1 MAHSSHRAGLLGRG
15 EKRTKESERAS
26 DQVSFTDRLG
36 MTIPQAV
43 LAWVLVL
50 LVGGAAGVIAML
62 LCHYMLTFGGH
73 DSSDKHGISQVSATR
88 IGGVAIVTYMA
99 LHLGYQYTAGI
110 YKPSLAENSIMMTA
124 LAYFLLGIY
133 EDLRGDLSAR
143 LRFGIMIAIAAA
155 TMAFSTHLVLL
166 PVGISWLDVILRL
179 PVSAVLLTAVCVA
192 FIPNAF
198 NTADGANG
206 LVAGI
211 SLAVLTGLTAV
222 APAELL
228 PFISAGA
235 VACLVFLVF
244 NLISGRFFLGDGG
257 AYFLGAFCGLAVV
270 VVSNTTS
277 VSVWWLLAMI
287 FYPVAD
293 LIWSMG
299 RRYLAGDSPFKP
311 DNQHF
316 HNVLFAWLDSS
327 KRSSQT
333 ANTTCGVG
341 IAALFAGLPL
351 ALFMGGVLPVESGQ
365 WFGVVVAQCGIYAL
379 GWRAL
384 NKRLCLLPSS
394 EEQFA
399 SGVEAKESA
408 A

>member
-1 MAHSSHRAGLLGRG
+1 
-15 EKRTKESERAS
+15 
-26 DQVSFTDRLG
+26 
-36 MTIPQAV
+36 MTIPQAI

-62 LCHYMLTFGGH
+62 LCHYILTFGGH
-73 DSSDKHGISQVSATR
+73 DSSDKHGISKVSATR
-88 IGGVAIVTYMA
+88 IGGVAIVAYVA

-110 YKPSLAENSIMMTA
+110 YQPSLAENSIMITA

-133 EDLRGDLSAR
+133 EDLRGNLSAR
-143 LRFGIMIAIAAA
+143 LRFGIMIVIAAA

-166 PVGISWLDVILRL
+166 PVGISWLDLILRL
-179 PVSAVLLTAVCVA
+179 PISAVLFTAVCVA

-270 VVSNTTS
+270 VVSNTTD

-293 LIWSMG
+293 LMWSMG

-316 HNVLFAWLDSS
+316 HNVLFARLDSS

-333 ANTTCGVG
+333 ANTICGVG
-341 IAALFAGLPL
+341 IATLFAGLPL
-351 ALFMGGVLPVESGQ
+351 ALSMGGTIPVESGQ
-365 WFGVVVAQCGIYAL
+365 WFGVVIVQWAIYAL
-379 GWRAL
+379 GWRVL
-384 NKRLCLLPSS
+384 NQRLCLLPSS
-394 EEQFA
+394 EEQIT
-399 SGVEAKESA
+399 SGIEAKETA

>member
-1 MAHSSHRAGLLGRG
+1 
-15 EKRTKESERAS
+15 
-26 DQVSFTDRLG
+26 
-36 MTIPQAV
+36 MTIPQAI
-43 LAWVLVL
+43 LAWELVL

-62 LCHYMLTFGGH
+62 LCHYILTFGGH
-73 DSSDKHGISQVSATR
+73 DSSDKHGISKVSATR
-88 IGGVAIVTYMA
+88 IGGVAIIAYVA

-110 YKPSLAENSIMMTA
+110 YQPSLAENSIMITA

-133 EDLRGDLSAR
+133 EDLRGNLSAR
-143 LRFGIMIAIAAA
+143 LRFGIMIVIAAA

-166 PVGISWLDVILRL
+166 PVGISWLDLILRL
-179 PVSAVLLTAVCVA
+179 PISAVLFTAVCVA

-235 VACLVFLVF
+235 AACLVFLVF

-270 VVSNTTS
+270 VVSNTTD

-293 LIWSMG
+293 LMWSMG

-341 IAALFAGLPL
+341 IATLFAGLPL
-351 ALFMGGVLPVESGQ
+351 ALSMGGTIPVESGQ
-365 WFGVVVAQCGIYAL
+365 WFGVVIVQWAIYAL
-379 GWRAL
+379 GWRVL
-384 NKRLCLLPSS
+384 NQCLCLLPSS
-394 EEQFA
+394 EEQIT
-399 SGVEAKESA
+399 SGIEAKETA

>member
-1 MAHSSHRAGLLGRG
+1 
-15 EKRTKESERAS
+15 
-26 DQVSFTDRLG
+26 
-36 MTIPQAV
+36 MTVPQAV
-43 LAWVLVL
+43 LAWALVVF
-50 LVGGAAGVIAML
+50 VGGASGVIAML

-73 DSSDKHGISQVSATR
+73 DSSDKHGISKVSATR
-88 IGGVAIVTYMA
+88 IGGVAIVAYMA

-110 YKPSLAENSIMMTA
+110 YQPSVAENSIIITA

-133 EDLRGDLSAR
+133 EDLRGNLSAR
-143 LRFGIMIAIAAA
+143 LRFGIMSAIAAA
-155 TMAFSTHLVLL
+155 TMAFSSHLVLL
-166 PVGISWLDVILRL
+166 PVGLGWLDVILRL
-179 PVSAVLLTAVCVA
+179 PILAVLLTAVCVA

-222 APAELL
+222 APVELM

-270 VVSNTTS
+270 VVSNTTD
-277 VSVWWLLAMI
+277 VSVWWLIAMI

-327 KRSSQT
+327 KRSSQA

-341 IAALFAGLPL
+341 IATLFAGLPL
-351 ALFMGGVLPVESGQ
+351 ALSMGGTIPFESGQ
-365 WFGVVVAQCGIYAL
+365 WFGVVVVQWAIYAL
-379 GWRAL
+379 GWRVL
-384 NKRLCLLPSS
+384 NQRLCLLPSS
-394 EEQFA
+394 EEQIT
-399 SGVEAKESA
+399 SDVEAKQPA
-408 A
+408 V